1 MATRATRAVRQR
13 TPVSPSLSAPRGAK
27 KKMNQDKPS
36 LRIRTVYAQKSE
48 RRPVVNLGPDI
59 KAKIGMQLRL
69 MYGEVVDRG
78 VPDRFVQMLKR
89 LDDPNC
95 EGR

>member
-1 MATRATRAVRQR
+1 MQGKQYAADARKTMTDN
-13 TPVSPSLSAPRGAK
+13 PAP
-27 KKMNQDKPS
+27 
-36 LRIRTVYAQKSE
+36 RIRTMYAQKPE
-48 RRPVVNLGPDI
+48 KNPVVKLGPDI

-69 MYGEVVDRG
+69 IYGEIVDQG
-78 VPDRFVQMLKR
+78 VPERFVQLLKR

>member
-1 MATRATRAVRQR
+1 MQGKHNAAGARKTMNKDNH
-13 TPVSPSLSAPRGAK
+13 SP
-27 KKMNQDKPS
+27 
-36 LRIRTVYAQKSE
+36 RIKTMYAQRSE
-48 RRPVVNLGPDI
+48 KNPVVKLGPDI

-69 MYGEVVDRG
+69 VYGEIVDQG
-78 VPDRFVQMLKR
+78 VPERFVEIIKR